1 MGRVFKPKYAW
12 TKSDGTRVEKVTNAW
27 YIQYTDSSGR
37 CVRRKAGLTQ
47 EQAKD
52 ALIKAESDVL
62 NEKNGLPTIRAT
74 EILVEDLMKP
84 YLVALQRRTSEY
96 HSSKTAGHISKILAA
111 TKAAVIRDLTPE
123 KVEAYLADL
132 HDRGL
137 ASNTIN
143 QPLIVINAFLNWAV
157 ASRRLP
163 YNHLACVK
171 RVHGPP
177 TRRRRPLTEEEI
189 GRLLSAALEGPL
201 RRRRNSRQ
209 NRPRKDGTY
218 KQVPILAPLQERLA
232 REGRNATLTYRL
244 MIEAGLRRNKA
255 ASLQWG
261 DIDLDAG
268 IMRLRGEITK
278 NGKCE
283 VLPLTD
289 GLREALKQR
298 KAELNPNPQS
308 GVVIM
313 SCRVL
318 KCFYDDLVVAG
329 LAKRIPLDKNNRPI
343 PLNAQERPIRKP
355 KRWKF
360 DTSDESGRVIDLH
373 ALRHTCGT
381 RLINSGADIKAVQ
394 SMMRHATA
402 AFTLAVYV
410 HTDTKRMAAAVAM
423 LPELR
428 PATAVENQPAIMT
441 CKEM

>member
-1 MGRVFKPKYAW
+1 MGRIFKPKYSWKKA
-12 TKSDGTRVEKVTNAW
+12 DGTRVEKITTAW
-27 YIQYTDSSGR
+27 YIEYTDASGR
-37 CVRRKAGLTQ
+37 CIRRKAGLTQ

-74 EILVEDLMKP
+74 QIPVEELMKP

-96 HSSKTAGHISKILAA
+96 HSEKTADHIRKILVA
-111 TKAAVIRDLTPE
+111 TKAVTIRDLTPE
-123 KVEAYLADL
+123 AVEGYLADL

-137 ASNTIN
+137 APNTIN
-143 QPLIVINAFLNWAV
+143 QPLIAIKAFLNWAV
-157 ASRRLP
+157 ATRRLP

-189 GRLLSAALEGPL
+189 GRLLAAALEGPY
-201 RRRRNSRQ
+201 RRRKRSRQ

-218 KQVPILAPLQERLA
+218 KEVIIYPALQARLA
-232 REGRNATLTYRL
+232 SDGRNAALVYRL
-244 MIEAGLRRNKA
+244 MIEAGLRRNEA
-255 ASLQWG
+255 RSLQWG

-268 IMRLRGEITK
+268 LMRLRGEITK
-278 NGKCE
+278 NGKSE
-283 VLPLTD
+283 ELPLTR

-298 KAELNPNPQS
+298 KEELKPKAQS
-308 GVVIM
+308 AVVNM

-318 KCFYDDLVVAG
+318 KCFYDDLVAAG
-329 LAKRIPLDKNNRPI
+329 LARKIPLDKNKRPI
-343 PLNAQERPIRKP
+343 PLDAKGRPVRKP

-360 DTSDESGRVIDLH
+360 ETTDDSGRCVDLH

-381 RLINSGADIKAVQ
+381 RLLNNGADIKTVQ

-402 AFTLAVYV
+402 AFTLSVYV
-410 HTDTKRMAAAVAM
+410 HSDKNRMAAAVAC
-423 LPELR
+423 LPEVR
-428 PATAVENQPAIMT
+428 PAATGATQATII
-441 CKEM
+441 